1 MSMKLLRVQTH
12 WDAEDAYAVLEVL
25 DALREEIITQ
35 YGDEIIEMLR
45 AASTDHTTDQL
56 TLPFIDLPPF

>member
-1 MSMKLLRVQTH
+1 MSMKVLRMQTH
-12 WDAEDAYAVLEVL
+12 WDAGEAYAVLEVL

-45 AASTDHTTDQL
+45 AGSTDYNTDQL